1 MPNPAPR
8 APQATSRPSPSWK
21 LAAFL
26 EKAGGP
32 LLNLL
37 DRYLCLGECRTRL
50 ITTVDIDVFPFP
62 LFVHEIS
69 SSRVRHSG
77 ALISPIRALVDPSH
91 GIPQKDGG

>member
-1 MPNPAPR
+1 MLPKQSVVAV
-8 APQATSRPSPSWK
+8 QAWK
-21 LAAFL
+21 LATFL
-26 EKAGGP
+26 EEAGGP

-37 DRYLCLGECRTRL
+37 DRSLCLGECRTRL

-62 LFVHEIS
+62 PFVYEIS
-69 SSRVRHSG
+69 SSPVRQSG